1 MSSTA
6 SSSRPHWQADA
17 TLALVALVWGT
28 TFVMVKGALHEIST
42 LLFLTLRFALA
53 ATCMAPLLSSALR
66 GGGVRA
72 TLLGLRAGLITG
84 LLLALGYVLQ
94 TFGLLYT
101 SAGNSGFLTGLYIV
115 LVPLLSAA
123 IYRRW
128 PRWPEL
134 LGVAIAGAGM
144 VLLTLPG
151 LRQNFTINFGDLLT
165 IGCAIAFSG
174 HMLVLGYYSKR
185 HRVEAVAFGQVF
197 GVALLCGAA
206 LPLEPSVVHWTPAV
220 FVAICVTGVF
230 ATALAFVLQTWGQRH
245 TSATRAAVVFSLEP
259 VFALVTAVAVGGE
272 RLTLSGVC
280 GGILILA
287 GILLVE
293 LKGAR

>member
-1 MSSTA
+1 MTKTP
-6 SSSRPHWQADA
+6 RPWMRTHWKADA

-28 TFVMVKGALHEIST
+28 TFVVVKDALHQVST
-42 LLFLTLRFALA
+42 LLFLTLRFSLA
-53 ATCMAPLLSSALR
+53 SACMLPLLLPVLR
-66 GGGVRA
+66 DGSIVAAWRGVRA
-72 TLLGLRAGLITG
+72 GLVTG
-84 LLLALGYVLQ
+84 ILLAAGYVLQ

-115 LVPLLSAA
+115 LVPVLSAA

-128 PRWPEL
+128 PRRREL
-134 LGVAIAGAGM
+134 FGVTAAGAGM
-144 VLLTLPG
+144 LLLTLPG
-151 LRQNFTINFGDLLT
+151 LRDKFAVNFGDLLT
-165 IGCAIAFSG
+165 IGCAVAFAC

-206 LPLEPSVVHWTPAV
+206 LPFETRFVHWTAGSIG
-220 FVAICVTGVF
+220 AIAVTGVL

-259 VFALVTAVAVGGE
+259 VFALATAVAVGGE
-272 RLTLSGVC
+272 PLTVYGVLGGVC
-280 GGILILA
+280 VLLGIWT
-287 GILLVE
+287 VE
-293 LKGAR
+293 M